1 MSSKEA
7 NDIHTLWPYILWHF
21 YNVAFFFHPNYFEVA
36 LTPFYLLLRKR
47 KPSVR
52 LPDPHGYDDMNY
64 IWTRQSQW
72 VGTCSKC
79 HKTIFCSQFL
89 LAASDSHK
97 AVDIIITKGPPS
109 AVKGNILCSCAILMM
124 SKNKKL
130 NKTNI
135 YMSTTSIQHL
145 YVYIAI
151 TLYILFRYIC
161 QFYG

>member
-1 MSSKEA
+1 MTFTHYDHIFCGIFIMLHFFSSKLFWGGT
-7 NDIHTLWPYILWHF
+7 DSL
-21 YNVAFFFHPNYFEVA
+21 
-36 LTPFYLLLRKR
+36 YLLLRKR